1 MPPLPPHQIVDDGS
15 EDDEDYVPAEK
26 NESDSESEDGARKT
40 KKARLSGPV
49 QEEQPP
55 PKSAEQV
62 KAEIKEVEEGSVEA
76 RKWPVVVDK
85 GDDQVQG
92 SASRTASSA
101 ASLAPS
107 SSAALDASVPLEA
120 DLPNNSTLPKKPAL
134 APAPRRPTKSKQS
147 LAALAAATKP
157 KKISTLEKSR
167 LDWNDH
173 LTSSS
178 SKEEVDELERMRK
191 GGGGYLDKVDFLQR
205 VDERKEDARSAG
217 KRRR

>member
-1 MPPLPPHQIVDDGS
+1 MVKVRVTHKFAG
-15 EDDEDYVPAEK
+15 
-26 NESDSESEDGARKT
+26 
-40 KKARLSGPV
+40 
-49 QEEQPP
+49 EE
-55 PKSAEQV
+55 V
-62 KAEIKEVEEGSVEA
+62 IEIKEAEEGSVEA

-120 DLPNNSTLPKKPAL
+120 DLPDGSTLPKKPA
-134 APAPRRPTKSKQS
+134 PRRSTKSKQS

>member
-1 MPPLPPHQIVDDGS
+1 M
-15 EDDEDYVPAEK
+15 
-26 NESDSESEDGARKT
+26 
-40 KKARLSGPV
+40 
-49 QEEQPP
+49 
-55 PKSAEQV
+55 
-62 KAEIKEVEEGSVEA
+62 EEGSVEA
-76 RKWPVVVDK
+76 RKWPVMVDK

-92 SASRTASSA
+92 SASGTASPA

-120 DLPNNSTLPKKPAL
+120 DLPNGSALPKKPA
-134 APAPRRPTKSKQS
+134 PVPRRPTKSKQS
-147 LAALAAATKP
+147 LAAMAAATKP

-178 SKEEVDELERMRK
+178 SKEEVDELERNRK
-191 GGGGYLDKVDFLQR
+191 GAGYLDKVDFLQR